1 MPNGSHKFIYE
12 MNLAFTS
19 DRFIE
24 IKNINISMKSV
35 IKIKIPYNKSLV
47 ETMKQYSYSANKVID
62 FGWNIQTNNK
72 RELHDLTYY
81 KIRQETELPAQ
92 LVCSSR
98 DKAAE
103 VLKSKPRTKPILKE
117 HLTIRYDARSFSFK
131 CNKEGYY
138 VSLSTINGRIKI
150 PIEIPEYY
158 WKYLDWKTCS
168 ADLIFKKELFLHI
181 VLSKDIIT
189 PKFLDGFLGVDVG
202 ISNIAVTSNKQ
213 FFNSKKI
220 KRKKLMF
227 KRLRAKLQSKGTLS
241 SKRLLKK
248 ISGRENRWMTWVNHN
263 ISKQIVDCKEGTIVM
278 ENIKGIRNAK
288 VRKQQRFWLH
298 NWSFFQLQRFI
309 EYKGIINGKRV
320 IKVNPYHTSQTCSH
334 CGELGSRS
342 KGFFVCKHCGYSL
355 NADLNGAINIAS
367 KHHSMS
373 DDVSAYVTKPH
384 IQAYEHKS
392 TSSAIACEVMDKVSK
407 NPIL

>member
-1 MPNGSHKFIYE
+1 
-12 MNLAFTS
+12 
-19 DRFIE
+19 
-24 IKNINISMKSV
+24 MKSV
-35 IKIKIPYNKSLV
+35 IKIKIPYNKSLI
-47 ETMKQYSYSANKVID
+47 ETMRQYSYSANKVIN

-81 KIRQETELPAQ
+81 KIRKETQLPAQ

-98 DKAAE
+98 DKAVE
-103 VLKSKPRTKPILKE
+103 VLKSKPKTKPILKE
-117 HLTIRYDARSFSFK
+117 RLTIRYDARSFSFK

-138 VSLSTINGRIKI
+138 ITLSTIDGRIKI

-158 WKYLDWKTCS
+158 WKYLDWKVCS
-168 ADLIFKKELFLHI
+168 ADLIMIKKRLFLHI
-181 VLSKDIIT
+181 CLSKDIIT

-202 ISNIAVTSNKQ
+202 INNVAVTSNKQ
-213 FFNSKKI
+213 FFNSKQV

-263 ISKQIVDCKEGTIVM
+263 ISKEIINCREGTIVL
-278 ENIKGIRNAK
+278 ENIKGIRTNK
-288 VRKQQRFWLH
+288 GRRLNYWLH
-298 NWSFFQLQRFI
+298 SWSFYQLQRFI
-309 EYKGIINGKRV
+309 EYKGIMNGKRI
-320 IKVNPYHTSQTCSH
+320 IKINPYHTSKSCSR
-334 CGELGSRS
+334 CGKIGSRS
-342 KGFFVCKHCGYSL
+342 KSFFVCSHCGYSL

-373 DDVSAYVTKPH
+373 DDVSATVTLPH
-384 IQAYEHKS
+384 IKAYEHKG
-392 TSSAIACEVMDKVSK
+392 TSRAIACEVIDKS
-407 NPIL
+407 PRL